1 MKARLLVH
9 VFQDGCLI
17 HQEFPEVE
25 FGSFVELDQAI
36 QIKWR
41 RVDTTTHGPKS
52 PGAILFNIWHDALR
66 GCSGGSNNLDLEL
79 RVMQII
85 VVGY

>member
-36 QIKWR
+36 QVKWR
-41 RVDTTTHGPKS
+41 QVDTTTHGPKS
-52 PGAILFNIWHDALR
+52 PGAILFNIWN
-66 GCSGGSNNLDLEL
+66 GVTCGGGHDLEL